1 MIDFHSLL
9 DKYSL
14 DAIRLYYY
22 SHNYLDEFRF
32 DPLELDYFQNQVYL
46 LRRTFNVSFV
56 ENSYDL
62 EMPLYEFDKH
72 MEELF

>member
-32 DPLELDYFQNQVYL
+32 DPLELDYFSKI
-46 LRRTFNVSFV
+46 RFIC
-56 ENSYDL
+56 
-62 EMPLYEFDKH
+62 
-72 MEELF
+72 